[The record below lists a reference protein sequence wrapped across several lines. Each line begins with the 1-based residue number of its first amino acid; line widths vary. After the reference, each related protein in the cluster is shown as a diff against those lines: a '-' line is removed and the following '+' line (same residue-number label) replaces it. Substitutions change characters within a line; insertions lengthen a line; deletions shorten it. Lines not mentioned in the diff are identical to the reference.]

1 MSDTMGNLKVMVYI
15 ADLLSRNGIHISPP
29 AAMGEGLVSL

>member
-1 MSDTMGNLKVMVYI
+1 MSDTMGNLKLMIYI
-15 ADLLSRNGIHISPP
+15 AYLLSRSGIHISPP